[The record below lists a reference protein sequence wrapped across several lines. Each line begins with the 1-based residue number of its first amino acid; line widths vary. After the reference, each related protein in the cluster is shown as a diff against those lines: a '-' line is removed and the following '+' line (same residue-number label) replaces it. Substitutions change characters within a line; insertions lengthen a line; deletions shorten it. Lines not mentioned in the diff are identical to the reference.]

1 MSRFHQAP
9 RCGPSCWFRDHPLNS
24 KAEGHGKGG
33 LEFNLITVGN
43 RRESDKF
50 YACFIKMALEGENG

>member
-1 MSRFHQAP
+1 MVR
-9 RCGPSCWFRDHPLNS
+9 
-24 KAEGHGKGG
+24 GG
-33 LEFNLITVGN
+33 LEFNLITVGD